1 MAGPGA
7 VKATAASPLKPL
19 AEPTVLKTWQPE
31 AVGSLAGYEWRNV
44 KGRNPESLAADRMQ
58 DRSRV
63 MKRALA
69 SRWLRRVL
77 AVAAV
82 VLAAVLSAFVAL
94 EVTPMQTVT
103 VAGQVISVG
112 AAPRLGLSG
121 PGEVELFGQ
130 GLPTKISIPSPIQ
143 PRLQLSQITLNSELA
158 NFVQGRSPSRAG
170 TTLRKRLVAGWE
182 RYFAWETAIA
192 AAAALIL
199 AGAVA
204 GWRRLSW
211 KSTGLRLAA
220 VLVFTVA
227 VNLGAIALAANGAR
241 AGLRHVSSLTQL
253 VGSQDVSVPHPRAIH
268 RPLHG
273 IEEVVLGDSTAAGAG
288 LPLVSATS
296 KADSACGRSSQSYA
310 FDLASV
316 NNWKAL
322 NLACDSATI
331 AHGLLGPQQQG
342 SQHIPPQIDALNR
355 VKDPAVVVVSVGADD
370 LQWSGIL
377 EYCAATT
384 QCDSRASNA
393 YFQQKL
399 ARFSTDYLQLLI
411 QLGSLPSH
419 PQVIINRYYDPF
431 GSNLSCITQ
440 RGLTPAKVSTLRTWL
455 AALNQVLAKGAA
467 QFGFLSPQPSFAGH
481 TLCSALSYVQGLGDP
496 APFHPTALG
505 QFAIALADEAALAS
519 QPPRPPAPSSTQ
531 PSSASSPG

>member
-1 MAGPGA
+1 M
-7 VKATAASPLKPL
+7 
-19 AEPTVLKTWQPE
+19 
-31 AVGSLAGYEWRNV
+31 R
-44 KGRNPESLAADRMQ
+44 
-58 DRSRV
+58 DRSRALN
-63 MKRALA
+63 RALGR
-69 SRWLRRVL
+69 RWLRRLL
-77 AVAAV
+77 AVVGV
-82 VLAAVLSAFVAL
+82 VLAAVLSVSVAL
-94 EVTPMQTVT
+94 EVAPMQTVT
-103 VAGQVISVG
+103 VAGQVINVG
-112 AAPRLGLSG
+112 AAPRLGFSG

-130 GLPTKISIPSPIQ
+130 GLPTAISIPGPIQ
-143 PRLQLSQITLNSELA
+143 PRLQLSELTLNSQLA
-158 NFVQGRSPSRAG
+158 NFVQGRSPSHAG
-170 TTLRKRLVAGWE
+170 LTLRTQLVAGWE
-182 RYFAWETAIA
+182 RYFAWEIVIA

-211 KSTGLRLAA
+211 KSTVLLLAV
-220 VLVFTVA
+220 VLVVTVA
-227 VNLGAIALAANGAR
+227 LNLGAVALTANGAR

-253 VGSQDVSVPHPRAIH
+253 VGSQDVSVTHPRTVHHA
-268 RPLHG
+268 LHG
-273 IEEVVLGDSTAAGAG
+273 IEEVVIGDSTAAGAG
-288 LPLVSATS
+288 LPLVSGAS

-310 FDLASV
+310 FDLANV
-316 NNWKAL
+316 NHWTAL
-322 NLACDSATI
+322 NFACDSATI

-342 SQHIPPQIDALNR
+342 TQRIPAQIDALDR
-355 VKDPAVVVVSVGADD
+355 VKDPAVVIVSVGADD
-370 LQWSGIL
+370 LQWSAIL

-411 QLGSLPSH
+411 QLGNLPSH

-440 RGLTPAKVSTLRTWL
+440 RGLTPAKVSTVLTWL
-455 AALNQVLAKGAA
+455 AALNEVLAKGAA

-481 TLCSALSYVQGLGDP
+481 TLCSALPYVQGLGDA

-519 QPPRPPAPSSTQ
+519 QPPRPPAAPSTLPSSV
-531 PSSASSPG
+531 SSPG